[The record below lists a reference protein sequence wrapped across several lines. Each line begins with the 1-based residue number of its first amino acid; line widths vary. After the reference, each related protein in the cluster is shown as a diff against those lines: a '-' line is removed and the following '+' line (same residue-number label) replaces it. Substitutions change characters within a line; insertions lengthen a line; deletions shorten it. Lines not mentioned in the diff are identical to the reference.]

1 MMAESLK
8 SFEYVIK
15 LSMHLTI
22 PNSFQMLYISLI
34 NCVMFKLKTITVG
47 FFITGHILN

>member
-34 NCVMFKLKTITVG
+34 VLR
-47 FFITGHILN
+47 LNKKQLR

>member
-15 LSMHLTI
+15 LSMHLM
-22 PNSFQMLYISLI
+22 MLFVDDNLHMGKI
-34 NCVMFKLKTITVG
+34 NRN
-47 FFITGHILN
+47 H